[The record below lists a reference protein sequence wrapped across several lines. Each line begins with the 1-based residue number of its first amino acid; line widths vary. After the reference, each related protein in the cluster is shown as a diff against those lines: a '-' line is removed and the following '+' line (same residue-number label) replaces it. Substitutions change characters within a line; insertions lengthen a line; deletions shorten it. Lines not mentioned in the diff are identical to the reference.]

1 MHRSSGGTSLEL
13 LPAARPNLGT
23 GRTGMLCAEKNNTST
38 VSLPTCVYFYLADLT
53 PYAPLL

>member
-53 PYAPLL
+53 PYAL